1 MKNITN
7 QLTRKLA
14 RLFYMLGVSSMLVAM
29 ILSIVHQPAL
39 AAGFDP
45 SCQMYY
51 EEKFEGSGPFEYTAP
66 EGYIIIEVVIKA
78 GDRDSCMVFT
88 EDTNDCYVI
97 IGIGTGS
104 VYIGGGENGRDCKAI
119 SHVLIN
125 IGEKETP
132 TETPT
137 ETQTET
143 PTETPTETQ
152 TETPTETQTETPTET
167 PTETQTE
174 TPTETP
180 SETPVLTETPP
191 VVTET
196 LIVTET
202 PVTTPTEPVIT
213 ETLVVTDPA
222 QTPVPSPEPTFAP
235 PPQATTS
242 NQPALLVPVTGADFS
257 TGVPGVSDQLQSL
270 FGSLGLAFFGLGL
283 VFTGLSRRR
292 DD

>member
-1 MKNITN
+1 MKNITR

-29 ILSIVHQPAL
+29 ILSIVHQPAI
-39 AAGFDP
+39 AAGYDP
-45 SCQMYY
+45 SCAMTY
-51 EEKFEGSGPFEYTAP
+51 EEKFEGSGPFTYDAP
-66 EGYIIIEVVIKA
+66 EGYVITEVVIKS
-78 GDRDSCMVFT
+78 GTECIVYT
-88 EDTNDCYVI
+88 EDTTVCYI
-97 IGIGTGS
+97 ISGIGTGS
-104 VYIGGGENGRDCKAI
+104 VLIEGGGTGKDCQAI

-137 ETQTET
+137 E
-143 PTETPTETQ
+143 PPPSETPTETQ
-152 TETPTETQTETPTET
+152 PSETPTETQPSET
-167 PTETQTE
+167 PTETQPSE
-174 TPTETP
+174 TPTET
-180 SETPVLTETPP
+180 STGTPVVTETPP

-202 PVTTPTEPVIT
+202 PVTTPTEPVVT
-213 ETLVVTDPA
+213 ETMVVTDPA

-257 TGVPGVSDQLQSL
+257 TGVPGVTDQLQRL

-283 VFTGLSRRR
+283 VFTGMSRRR
-292 DD
+292 DE